1 VNVSLYNVKK
11 DNKGEIM
18 KSNKSKRFVNVV
30 AGAIAAAGILS
41 GGALGLAAGAH
52 AETATTA
59 QAHQERV
66 ADAQAHDT
74 QQFAETG
81 HETDQRKGA
90 PTRPVEHRPSPPT
103 EPGQHPTQQR
113 PR

>member
-1 VNVSLYNVKK
+1 
-11 DNKGEIM
+11 M